1 MRSWRKV
8 VACFL
13 LCLGSVLA
21 CEPEIGAKGDD
32 SLRVVL
38 PRLSAKSSDK
48 GSGGNAKSMATAS
61 RAVPARSHPSGG
73 LPAQEYGNAESGIRL
88 FGTVELRSNI
98 GNQPKWNQVLQTE
111 RKNPGFVDSRTFPG
125 GGTWKD
131 FRKSLAGLSSLE
143 KIKRVNA
150 LINRWPYRT
159 DMEVWGV
166 IDYWAAPVDFFK
178 KSGDCEDYSIAK
190 YFALRAL
197 GFPASSMRIVVL
209 KDTLRNLAHAVL
221 VVYEGDDALVLD
233 NLSNSVLS
241 HKIYKQ
247 YVPQFSVNESSRWA
261 HFRRDS
267 MRNSGTRR

>member
-48 GSGGNAKSMATAS
+48 GAAEMR
-61 RAVPARSHPSGG
+61 RAWPRRPERFPPRSLPSGG

-178 KSGDCEDYSIAK
+178 KSRG
-190 YFALRAL
+190 L
-197 GFPASSMRIVVL
+197 
-209 KDTLRNLAHAVL
+209 
-221 VVYEGDDALVLD
+221 
-233 NLSNSVLS
+233 
-241 HKIYKQ
+241 
-247 YVPQFSVNESSRWA
+247 
-261 HFRRDS
+261 
-267 MRNSGTRR
+267 